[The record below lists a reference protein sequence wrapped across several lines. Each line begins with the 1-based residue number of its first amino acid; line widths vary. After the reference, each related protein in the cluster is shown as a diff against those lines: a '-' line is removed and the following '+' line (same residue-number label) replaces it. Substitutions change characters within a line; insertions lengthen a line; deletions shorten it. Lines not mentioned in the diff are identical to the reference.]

1 MGREAI
7 RRGSR
12 RSFAGLVITVALH
25 GVIFLT
31 VARAHN
37 QQEPPL
43 IMPHD
48 FVRAE
53 LVKLGKP
60 RDPFWLPRITQ
71 PPRPTAPPKVIKL
84 SDDPNAAKAPVE
96 APRPDNPQISKDLRR
111 ALDRARKL
119 EQLIPTEPE
128 EGQLTGSAAGTA
140 SEASAGDAYATAIFD
155 AVRKNFTPPEGL
167 ITDAQLARLST
178 TIKIRVGEDGSIL
191 ENKLL
196 KSSGNSFFDDA
207 CVSAILATHKV
218 PPPPPA
224 ARRLAARGYALEFAG
239 KDLK

>member
-1 MGREAI
+1 MVRETI

-25 GVIFLT
+25 GVIFLA

-71 PPRPTAPPKVIKL
+71 PPRPTAPPNQIKL
-84 SDDPNAAKAPVE
+84 SDDPDAKAAPKE
-96 APRPDNPQISKDLRR
+96 APRPDDPKISKDLKN
-111 ALDRARKL
+111 ALDRAKKL
-119 EQLIPTEPE
+119 EALAAE
-128 EGQLTGSAAGTA
+128 EDDEGSLTGSKLGTSNKAVGDQYLAQVKGTLQQNYNLPAGITV
-140 SEASAGDAYATAIFD
+140 DQI
-155 AVRKNFTPPEGL
+155 KTPPEILFHIQPDG
-167 ITDAQLARLST
+167 
-178 TIKIRVGEDGSIL
+178 TIVGV
-191 ENKLL
+191 KLTQ
-196 KSSGNSFFDDA
+196 SSGNNFVDDA
-207 CVSAILATHKV
+207 CVGAAKLTGKV
-218 PPPPPA
+218 PPPPSSVHGM
-224 ARRLAARGYALEFAG
+224 RVQCE
-239 KDLK
+239 K

>member
-1 MGREAI
+1 MAREGI

-12 RSFAGLVITVALH
+12 RSFAGLLITVGLH
-25 GVIFLT
+25 GVIFLA

-71 PPRPTAPPKVIKL
+71 PPRPTAPPNQIKL
-84 SDDPNAAKAPVE
+84 SEDPDAKAAPKE
-96 APRPDNPQISKDLRR
+96 APRPEDPKISKDLKN

-119 EQLIPTEPE
+119 EALAAEEDDEGALNGSKLGTSNKAVGDQYLAQVSGMLTQLFKTPAGIAP
-128 EGQLTGSAAGTA
+128 GSVAH
-140 SEASAGDAYATAIFD
+140 
-155 AVRKNFTPPEGL
+155 PPEIQFRIAPGGAVS
-167 ITDAQLARLST
+167 D
-178 TIKIRVGEDGSIL
+178 V
-191 ENKLL
+191 KLT
-196 KSSGNSFFDDA
+196 KSSGNPLVDDA
-207 CVSAILATHKV
+207 CVSAAQEMHQV
-218 PPPPPA
+218 PAPPPTIH
-224 ARRLAARGYALEFAG
+224 
-239 KDLK
+239 